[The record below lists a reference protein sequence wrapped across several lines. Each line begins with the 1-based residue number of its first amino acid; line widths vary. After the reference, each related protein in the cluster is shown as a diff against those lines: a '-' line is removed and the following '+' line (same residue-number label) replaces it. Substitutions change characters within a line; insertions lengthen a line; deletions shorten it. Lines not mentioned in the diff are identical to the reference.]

1 MRSSETRS
9 YVGGSGDTSK
19 GRFDALDNLYFIS
32 FIFLFASA
40 WIATAQ
46 LLKYY
51 ARRIGNTKYYS
62 MMACPLIFFIAQ
74 FGVPILKTISP
85 AFELDPF
92 TEVSYVLILST
103 LIKPIG
109 GRNAGHLLLVNLYG
123 GNSKISS

>member
-1 MRSSETRS
+1 MTLAKEDLIPWTTYTLFPSYFCLQAHGLQRRS
-9 YVGGSGDTSK
+9 
-19 GRFDALDNLYFIS
+19 
-32 FIFLFASA
+32 
-40 WIATAQ
+40 